1 MLVFVVFAIAFFL
14 ERILNIY
21 INFNIAEGIFI
32 SASFVVSSIALL
44 PLITDDID
52 YWYVLVTFGVIY
64 DLVYASTYFMY
75 ILIFLILGG
84 FVKLFYYYVPEN
96 ILTINILG
104 LIIIFMIHI
113 LVSLIFAI
121 INYLPFY
128 MEKIIRMFLSSTIL
142 NVLYITVSYL
152 ILKKV
157 LKKAH

>member
-1 MLVFVVFAIAFFL
+1 
-14 ERILNIY
+14 
-21 INFNIAEGIFI
+21 
-32 SASFVVSSIALL
+32 
-44 PLITDDID
+44 
-52 YWYVLVTFGVIY
+52 
-64 DLVYASTYFMY
+64 MY

-152 ILKKV
+152 ILKKY
-157 LKKAH
+157 